1 MVEESR
7 KIIIDG
13 LQELQK
19 VCNQIAPEFC
29 HSKCP
34 YEDICLK
41 LRCVSWRTGV
51 KIQPC
56 DWKLEELR
64 WN

>member
-13 LQELQK
+13 LQELQNA
-19 VCNQIAPEFC
+19 CNRIAPEFC

-41 LRCVSWRTGV
+41 LRCVGYGTGL

-56 DWKLEELR
+56 EWKLEELK
-64 WN
+64 

>member
-1 MVEESR
+1 MVKESR

-13 LQELQK
+13 LQELQN
-19 VCNQIAPEFC
+19 VCNQIASEMC

-41 LRCVSWRTGV
+41 LRCVGYGYGARV
-51 KIQPC
+51 QPC
-56 DWKLEELR
+56 DWELEELK
-64 WN
+64 

>member
-1 MVEESR
+1 MIAESR
-7 KIIIDG
+7 KLIVDG
-13 LQELQK
+13 LQELQN
-19 VCNQIAPEFC
+19 VCNSIPTEDC

-41 LRCVSWRTGV
+41 LRCVGWGAEV

-64 WN
+64 

>member
-13 LQELQK
+13 LQELQDA
-19 VCNQIAPEFC
+19 CNTIAADQC

-41 LRCVSWRTGV
+41 LNCVSWGTGV

-56 DWKLEELR
+56 DWKLG
-64 WN
+64 N

>member
-13 LQELQK
+13 LQELQNA
-19 VCNQIAPEFC
+19 CNRIAPEFC

-41 LRCVSWRTGV
+41 LRCVGCGTGL

-56 DWKLEELR
+56 EWKLEELK
-64 WN
+64 

>member
-1 MVEESR
+1 MMEESR

-13 LQELQK
+13 LQELQN
-19 VCNQIAPEFC
+19 VCNTITPEMC

-41 LRCVSWRTGV
+41 LRCVGYGIV
-51 KIQPC
+51 KMQPC
-56 DWKLEELR
+56 DWNLEDLR
-64 WN
+64 